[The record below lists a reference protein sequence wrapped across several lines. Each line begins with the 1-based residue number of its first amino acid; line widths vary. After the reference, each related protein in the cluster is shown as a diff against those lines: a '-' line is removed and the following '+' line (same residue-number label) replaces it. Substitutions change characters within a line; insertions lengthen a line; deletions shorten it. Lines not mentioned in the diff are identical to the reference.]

1 MRSILILF
9 FLLSVLP
16 AMAQTDTL
24 RPLIDSIA
32 KAQPDTAQ
40 LSKPAQPAADTSY
53 EETGIASWYG
63 KQFEGRYTSSGE
75 IFRTDSLT
83 AAHKTL
89 PFGTLVKVTNL
100 KNDSV
105 VIVKI
110 TDRLPKT
117 SKRCIDLT
125 PRAARQ
131 LNFLRAGLTQVR
143 IEVIGTAPLYKK
155 KKPVAP
161 KKKTAAQPAA
171 VPAKK

>member
-1 MRSILILF
+1 MRLIFILSI
-9 FLLSVLP
+9 LLSVMP
-16 AMAQTDTL
+16 AMAQTDSL
-24 RPLIDSIA
+24 RPPVDTIA
-32 KAQPDTAQ
+32 KAKPDTAR
-40 LSKPAQPAADTSY
+40 LVKVMPAKADTSY
-53 EETGIASWYG
+53 QETGIASWYG

-75 IFRTDSLT
+75 IFRVDSLT

-131 LNFLRAGLTQVR
+131 LNFLRAGLTPVR

-155 KKPVAP
+155 KKPAAP
-161 KKKTAAQPAA
+161 KKQTAAKPAA

>member
-1 MRSILILF
+1 MRPILILF
-9 FLLSVLP
+9 ILILALP
-16 AMAQTDTL
+16 VAAQTDTL
-24 RPLIDSIA
+24 KPAIDSIA
-32 KAQPDTAQ
+32 KAPIDTPR
-40 LSKPAQPAADTSY
+40 LSKPQLPVVDTSY

-131 LNFLRAGLTQVR
+131 LNFLRAGLTPVR
-143 IEVIGTAPLYKK
+143 IEVIGSAPLYKK
-155 KKPVAP
+155 KKPATP
-161 KKKTAAQPAA
+161 QKKTTAQPAA